1 MWIVKDSC
9 ERLQVLPAG
18 WEARDGPEGATVY
31 VNTTGTDS
39 KGKGAAA
46 PQVEHPLDDYY
57 RFGASLLR
65 RKALRTGDGEA
76 TSDVDGDGSGGSGVA
91 SAAAEAEIKSGMHA
105 ITRA

>member
-39 KGKGAAA
+39 KGGKGAAA

-57 RFGASLLR
+57 RL
-65 RKALRTGDGEA
+65 
-76 TSDVDGDGSGGSGVA
+76 
-91 SAAAEAEIKSGMHA
+91 M
-105 ITRA
+105 RA